1 MSPERAR
8 RLGAGLAGAALVIG
22 VVTIISRA
30 AGFGRWLVFSK
41 TVGDTCLGDA
51 YNTANQLPNVVFEI
65 VAGGALASVVVPVLA
80 RAFARDDK
88 AEASRTFS
96 ALLTW
101 TLLAL
106 TPVAVLAALAAGPYA
121 QLMLGTHPGCAD
133 ETVAVTARMLLV
145 FVPQLWFYGLA
156 VVASGTL
163 QAQQRFL
170 AAALAPLASSL
181 IVAGAY
187 VLFGVLAGGELD
199 VSRVP
204 PAAVWTLAI
213 GTTVGVV
220 ALALTVVVP
229 LLRSGLPFRPT
240 LRFPDG
246 IGRQARAL
254 ATAGIAALVA
264 QQLVTLVI
272 TWLANHRGDS
282 GTLTLYTWAFAIFM
296 LPYAVLAAPVA
307 TTVFPRVSAQ
317 TDDAAYVGTAAVA
330 VRAVTLLGL
339 LGGALLAGT
348 AVPVARVF
356 VLGPGSSSTDALATA
371 LVAFAVAVPSYG
383 LLILAGRLLYARGRG
398 GLAAIGT
405 VLGWVVVAGVAVPLT
420 AAVGEGGVAAALG
433 GAMSA
438 GLLIGALVLL
448 SFVGVEAGR
457 PALDGLPRALGAG
470 LLAAVVAASA
480 GQLIGQVFGSS
491 GLLTACAGALAS
503 AMVVTTVF
511 AGIVAVLDRSDA
523 RLALARLRRRPEQ

>member
-1 MSPERAR
+1 MR
-8 RLGAGLAGAALVIG
+8 RLGAGLAGAALLLG
-22 VVTIISRA
+22 VVTIVARA

-51 YNTANQLPNVVFEI
+51 YNTANQLPNVVFEV

-80 RAFARDDK
+80 GAFARDDK

-106 TPVAVLAALAAGPYA
+106 TPVAILAAIAAGPYA
-121 QLMLGTHPGCAD
+121 QLMLGAHPGCEG
-133 ETVAVTARMLLV
+133 ETAAVAGRMLLV

-163 QAQQRFL
+163 QAQNRFL

-181 IVAGAY
+181 VVAGAY
-187 VLFGVLAGGELD
+187 VAFGVLAGGELE
-199 VSRVP
+199 VSQVP
-204 PAAVWTLAI
+204 AGALWTLAI
-213 GTTVGVV
+213 GTTAGVV

-229 LLRSGLPFRPT
+229 LARSGLSFRPS
-240 LRFPDG
+240 LRFPEG
-246 IGRQARAL
+246 VGRQARAL

-272 TWLANHRGDS
+272 TWLANHRGES

-317 TDDAAYVGTAAVA
+317 VEGFERTAALA
-330 VRAVTLLGL
+330 IRAVTLLGL

-356 VLGPGSSSTDALATA
+356 VLGPGSGDTGALATA
-371 LVAFAVAVPSYG
+371 LVTFAVAVPSYG
-383 LLILAGRLLYARGRG
+383 LLILSGRLLYARGRG

-405 VLGWVVVAGVAVPLT
+405 VLGWAVVAGVAVRLT
-420 AAVGEGGVAAALG
+420 GVVGAGDVAAALG

-438 GLLIGALVLL
+438 GLLVGALALL
-448 SFVGVEAGR
+448 SFVGIEAGR
-457 PALDGLPRALGAG
+457 PALDGLPRAVGAG
-470 LLAAVVAASA
+470 LLAALVAAVA
-480 GQLIGQVFGSS
+480 GQLVGRTFGTS
-491 GLLTACAGALAS
+491 GLLLACAGTLLS
-503 AMVVTTVF
+503 AIVVTTVF
-511 AGIVAVLDRSDA
+511 AGIVAVLDRPDA
-523 RLALARLRRRPEQ
+523 RLALARLRRRSGP

>member
-1 MSPERAR
+1 MR

-22 VVTIISRA
+22 VVTIIARA

-163 QAQQRFL
+163 QAQNRFL

-187 VLFGVLAGGELD
+187 VAFGVLAGGQLD
-199 VSRVP
+199 VGQVP

-213 GTTVGVV
+213 GTTAGVV

-229 LLRSGLPFRPT
+229 LARSGLSFRPS
-240 LRFPDG
+240 LRFPEG
-246 IGRQARAL
+246 VGRQARVL

-307 TTVFPRVSAQ
+307 TTVFPKVSAQ
-317 TDDAAYVGTAAVA
+317 TEGFERTSALA
-330 VRAVTLLGL
+330 VRAVALLGL

-356 VLGPGSSSTDALATA
+356 VLGPGGGSTDTLATA

-405 VLGWVVVAGVAVPLT
+405 VLGWLVVAGVAVPLT
-420 AAVGEGGVAAALG
+420 AAAGERGVAAALG
-433 GAMSA
+433 GSMSA
-438 GLLIGALVLL
+438 GLLVGALVLL

-470 LLAAVVAASA
+470 LLAAVVAATA
-480 GQLIGQVFGSS
+480 GQLVGQFFGGS
-491 GLLTACAGALAS
+491 GVLTACAGALAS